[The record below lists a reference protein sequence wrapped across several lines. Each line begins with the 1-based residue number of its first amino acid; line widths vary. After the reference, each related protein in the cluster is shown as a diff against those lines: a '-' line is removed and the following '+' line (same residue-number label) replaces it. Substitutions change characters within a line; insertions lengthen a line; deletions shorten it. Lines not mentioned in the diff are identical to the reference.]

1 MAWTDAT
8 LNAQAD
14 DDAARADYVCLF
26 TADPG
31 STGTSEA
38 TGGSPAYAAQ
48 PAAFEPAGVE
58 GPLGASQP
66 ATVGVAWGEAT
77 FDLPA
82 GTYTHYGYRQTTAGG
97 TFIGGF
103 PLPSSIVLSGQGIQ
117 SVSIAVGPEV

>member
-14 DDAARADYVCLF
+14 DDAARAPYVSLH

-38 TGGSPAYAAQ
+38 TGGSPAYSRELT
-48 PAAFEPAGVE
+48 AFDTAGVE

-82 GTYTHYGYRQTTAGG
+82 GTYTHYGYWSAATAG

-103 PLPSSIVLSGQGIQ
+103 ALPSSIVLSGQGVQ
-117 SVSIAVGPEV
+117 SLSIAVGPEV